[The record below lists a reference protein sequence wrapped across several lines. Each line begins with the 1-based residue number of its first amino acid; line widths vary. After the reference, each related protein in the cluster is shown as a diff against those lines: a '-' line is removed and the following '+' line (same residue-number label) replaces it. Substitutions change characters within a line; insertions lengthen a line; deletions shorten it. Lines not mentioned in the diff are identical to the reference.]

1 MDKIQ
6 KADPIEKPLVT
17 IIVPAYN
24 EASVI
29 ERNLRKIKEYMVSIE
44 EDYRWEMI
52 VVDDGSTDGTG
63 EIAEVFASLQENV
76 RVLHQLINMRLA
88 EALKLA
94 FRNCE
99 GDYVVTL
106 DADLSY
112 SVDHIGKLLSKIRG
126 THAQIVLASPYM
138 RGGSTT
144 AIPFLR
150 RILSIYANKFLS
162 MTSRGNLA
170 TLTSMVRAYDGN
182 FLRALDLRAND
193 VDIHAEIIYKAMILR
208 ARIREIPANLDWS
221 FQRSKGIKRRSSMK
235 ILRGIFAYLLSGFTF
250 RPFMFFVIPGS
261 LLILIALYPITWA
274 MIHTF
279 EAYGSL
285 SAVDMMIDH
294 KFSAAVS
301 IAFGQSP
308 HSFIVGGVSL
318 IVGIQLLSLGVLA
331 LQNKRYF
338 EEIFH
343 LGTTVYKQKSHIK

>member
-1 MDKIQ
+1 
-6 KADPIEKPLVT
+6 
-17 IIVPAYN
+17 
-24 EASVI
+24 
-29 ERNLRKIKEYMVSIE
+29 
-44 EDYRWEMI
+44 
-52 VVDDGSTDGTG
+52 
-63 EIAEVFASLQENV
+63 
-76 RVLHQLINMRLA
+76 MRLA